1 MRTPEKLIFHDMVEY
16 LESMIVSGK
25 YPPGSPIPT
34 LRELCRMFRLSTG
47 TAARGIRLMVDNN
60 LLEVRHGSGTFVRR
74 PENVSGPEQDAAE
87 TRIAVFMIN
96 SDPSEHYCAH
106 ALRGVQ

>member
-60 LLEVRHGSGTFVRR
+60 QLEVRHGAGT
-74 PENVSGPEQDAAE
+74 
-87 TRIAVFMIN
+87 
-96 SDPSEHYCAH
+96 
-106 ALRGVQ
+106 

>member
-34 LRELCRMFRLSTG
+34 LRELCRMFHLSTG
-47 TAARGIRLMVDNN
+47 TAARRTCRGRS
-60 LLEVRHGSGTFVRR
+60 RTPPKPGSR
-74 PENVSGPEQDAAE
+74 S
-87 TRIAVFMIN
+87 
-96 SDPSEHYCAH
+96 S
-106 ALRGVQ
+106 